1 MARYHKTPVKSI
13 GLKILHNH
21 VDGNIWLMQHFGAPA
36 TDNAVSH
43 HHEIFTN
50 PDGTWGWSLFQERVG
65 LVGAATILKDGL
77 IVWIRQPE

>member
-1 MARYHKTPVKSI
+1 
-13 GLKILHNH
+13 
-21 VDGNIWLMQHFGAPA
+21 MQHFGSPV
-36 TDNAVSH
+36 TDNAVRH

-50 PDGTWGWSLFQERVG
+50 PDGTWGWSLLKERVG